1 VIRAEDSRIMT
12 DMESMRRAYTEL
24 YTYNN
29 QLISGYNIRASN
41 HENLLAA
48 LKEVNLMIQRAA
60 NLRVGTPKTTVVT
73 ECRAAVKGNNMTEL
87 LRIVKTGSNKPSS

>member
-1 VIRAEDSRIMT
+1 MA
-12 DMESMRRAYTEL
+12 DMPSMRRAYTEL

-41 HENLLAA
+41 HENLLSA

-60 NLRVGTPKTTVVT
+60 NLRVGAPKTAVVS
-73 ECRAAVKGNNMTEL
+73 ECRAAVKANNMSEL
-87 LRIVKTGSNKPSS
+87 LRIVKTGSKKPST